1 MVKTMQIEGK
11 DYDVAALSNEG
22 RKTLTNY
29 MHVKRQLQDAE
40 NMHAV
45 LIKARNA
52 YIADLKN
59 QMIRGKT
66 GIDLSTLLSD

>member
-1 MVKTMQIEGK
+1 MVKALKIDGK
-11 DYDVAALSNEG
+11 DFDVSKLSDAGNKTLSN
-22 RKTLTNY
+22 Y
-29 MHVKRQLQDAE
+29 MYVVKQLQAAE

-52 YIADLKN
+52 YIADLRN

>member
-1 MVKTMQIEGK
+1 MVKALKIEGK
-11 DYDVAALSNEG
+11 DFDVSKLSDAGRRTLSN
-22 RKTLTNY
+22 Y
-29 MHVKRQLQDAE
+29 MYVVKQLQTAE

-52 YIADLKN
+52 YIADLRN

-66 GIDLSTLLSD
+66 GIDLSALLSD